1 MNPGERGLIHDKYH
15 LSEAEECEQKRINQK
30 PNVNGVILKGNLT
43 VICQCQLMV
52 QKVNLG
58 MFVLAQYNLM

>member
-1 MNPGERGLIHDKYH
+1 MNPGERGLIHDKY
-15 LSEAEECEQKRINQK
+15 LSEAEECERERINRK

-58 MFVLAQYNLM
+58 MFVLAQYNPM